1 MHAVHRSIAFFALA
15 VLPGLALLS
24 CGGNSTGPSGGG
36 VGKVIITPS
45 TDSIVIGT
53 GVTLSARVVNAQGQ
67 TVNGAQVFWNT
78 SNANIATVSS
88 NGAVTS
94 IDTGTVQIAA
104 SSNGVSGIANI
115 TVLPKPVASV
125 HVTPTQQVIK
135 VGQTFQ
141 FQAQPLDAQGNPLTG
156 RVVTWSSADPTV
168 ATISSAG
175 LVTGVSV
182 GPTTITATSEGVQ
195 GTAALAVGAPTPVTI
210 VIAPPSISIIVGQ
223 TSQLTATVKDSS
235 GAVIAG
241 APVTWS
247 ADNSGN
253 ATVSSTGLVTG
264 VSAGVATV
272 TATSGPAHMN
282 ASVTVSQAPA
292 NAVVVSPSSATLLVT
307 EQLQLSATVTDA
319 QGNPLSGRT
328 VTWASNNTAV
338 ATVSATGNVT
348 AVSPGTATITGTSGS
363 AHGNAMITVKLVPV
377 VTVNVNP
384 SAVSLFTTQ
393 TAQLGVTALD
403 SAGNTL
409 SLTGRTV
416 TWKSNTPSVATVSG
430 TGLVTAAGVGSAVIT
445 ATVDGQQGFASV
457 TVSLVPVKT
466 VNVTPAL
473 DTLVLGGV
481 VQLHAQTLDSAG
493 NVLNG
498 RTVTWSS
505 SNENVAL
512 VSSTGRVVSQDTGSA
527 TITATSEG
535 VSGTSTIVVIPV
547 PVATVT
553 VAPANKSLT
562 VGDTLTFTATTKDA
576 HGNVL
581 TGRVVTWSSDNTAA
595 ATVDATTGLVTAVGP
610 GTAHIIATSEG
621 QSGQATLTVVPVP
634 VASVSVSPQDTT
646 MTAGDSAQFS
656 AQPKDSNGNPL
667 SGRVITW
674 SSSNNAI
681 ATVSSTG
688 MVTAVAGGP
697 PVTIT
702 ATSEGVPGST
712 QLTVNPPPPPP
723 PGP

>member
-1 MHAVHRSIAFFALA
+1 MGPRNLRAPSMHAVHRSIAFFALA

-195 GTAALAVGAPTPVTI
+195 GTAALAVGAPTPVSI
-210 VIAPPSISIIVGQ
+210 GIAPPSISSIVGQ
-223 TSQLTATVKDSS
+223 TSQRTATVKDSS

-292 NAVVVSPSSATLLVT
+292 NAVVVSPSS
-307 EQLQLSATVTDA
+307 
-319 QGNPLSGRT
+319 
-328 VTWASNNTAV
+328 
-338 ATVSATGNVT
+338 
-348 AVSPGTATITGTSGS
+348 
-363 AHGNAMITVKLVPV
+363 
-377 VTVNVNP
+377 
-384 SAVSLFTTQ
+384 
-393 TAQLGVTALD
+393 
-403 SAGNTL
+403 
-409 SLTGRTV
+409 
-416 TWKSNTPSVATVSG
+416 
-430 TGLVTAAGVGSAVIT
+430 
-445 ATVDGQQGFASV
+445 
-457 TVSLVPVKT
+457 
-466 VNVTPAL
+466 
-473 DTLVLGGV
+473 
-481 VQLHAQTLDSAG
+481 
-493 NVLNG
+493 
-498 RTVTWSS
+498 
-505 SNENVAL
+505 
-512 VSSTGRVVSQDTGSA
+512 
-527 TITATSEG
+527 
-535 VSGTSTIVVIPV
+535 
-547 PVATVT
+547 
-553 VAPANKSLT
+553 
-562 VGDTLTFTATTKDA
+562 
-576 HGNVL
+576 
-581 TGRVVTWSSDNTAA
+581 
-595 ATVDATTGLVTAVGP
+595 
-610 GTAHIIATSEG
+610 
-621 QSGQATLTVVPVP
+621 
-634 VASVSVSPQDTT
+634 
-646 MTAGDSAQFS
+646 
-656 AQPKDSNGNPL
+656 
-667 SGRVITW
+667 
-674 SSSNNAI
+674 
-681 ATVSSTG
+681 
-688 MVTAVAGGP
+688 
-697 PVTIT
+697 
-702 ATSEGVPGST
+702 
-712 QLTVNPPPPPP
+712 
-723 PGP
+723 